1 VITHDFISLGTQTQL
16 VARLKQLVGFSSSLI
31 LLSGTEGAGKTTVSQ
46 LLINELDNR
55 FSAGTISF
63 AADMS
68 LAKQRES
75 FILALKPNSVFDP
88 EETVPETLARLIPNP
103 DMQCVLVIE
112 NADTVGYEFFD
123 ELWQWLIFAD
133 QVAPKHKINILL
145 LGNSEFSNHLAHH
158 LKGREQVALEVE
170 VEPLT
175 QKEQQ
180 KLLVSCLQDAS
191 LTSEQKSEIQFSLSQ
206 ISGLPADVIAIAEA
220 YMDEKKPKQP
230 SFKQFKL
237 PVSGNKA
244 IAGVAIL
251 AGAALLLSL
260 VISGTKKESA
270 DVTTSEPLARQSV
283 ALQPSASVGTAAVQ
297 ESVSSAT
304 PVVQDSIAGNN
315 QVEGIVAESSID
327 DSDKTRVVISD
338 QAIQQMSA
346 VNDQASSVGGTN
358 GSTDAGSNNGLDQ
371 LKPVVNE
378 IKESSTVVESVPKA
392 KISVPVEK
400 KTQHVAPVIKK
411 TVKKVAPSKT
421 STTVKKASTKTTTA
435 AASAKGKG
443 FALQLSA
450 SGNQV
455 ALKKL
460 AQANGLSAKSYIYK
474 NNTTGMF
481 VLLYGDYPSSVVAKT
496 NIAKLPKAI
505 QSLKPWPKSYAQ
517 VRKEQTN

>member
-1 VITHDFISLGTQTQL
+1 MITHEFISLGTQTQL

-31 LLSGTEGAGKTTVSQ
+31 LLSGADGAGKTTVSQ

-55 FSAGTISF
+55 FSAGFVSF

-68 LAKQRES
+68 LARQRES

-88 EETVPETLARLIPNP
+88 EGALSETLARLIPKP
-103 DMQCVLVIE
+103 EMQCVLVIE
-112 NADTVGYEFFD
+112 NADVVGLEFFD

-133 QVAPKHKINILL
+133 RVAPKHKINILL

-180 KLLVSCLQDAS
+180 KLLVSCLQGSS

-220 YMDEKKPKQP
+220 YMDEKIPKQP
-230 SFKQFKL
+230 SSKQFKL
-237 PVSGNKA
+237 PVSSNKA

-260 VISGTKKESA
+260 VIPGTKKESPN
-270 DVTTSEPLARQSV
+270 VTQPEPLARQSV
-283 ALQPSASVGTAAVQ
+283 ELQPSASEPTTSASVQ

-304 PVVQDSIAGNN
+304 PVVQESITGNN

-346 VNDQASSVGGTN
+346 VNAQASSVAGTN
-358 GSTDAGSNNGLDQ
+358 APTGTENGLNQ
-371 LKPVVNE
+371 LKPVVND
-378 IKESSTVVESVPKA
+378 IKGVPATVEPVPKA
-392 KISVPVEK
+392 ETITPVEK
-400 KTQHVAPVIKK
+400 KPQHIVPAVKK
-411 TVKKVAPSKT
+411 TVKKVEPS
-421 STTVKKASTKTTTA
+421 STKITAKKAPTKTTTTA
-435 AASAKGKG
+435 AGAKGKG
-443 FALQLSA
+443 FALQLAA
-450 SGNQV
+450 SGNQA

-460 AQANGLSAKSYIYK
+460 AQVNGLSTKSYIYK
-474 NNTTGMF
+474 NKTTGMF
-481 VLLYGDYPSSVVAKT
+481 VLLYGDYPSSVAAKT
-496 NIAKLPKAI
+496 NITKLPKAI
-505 QSLKPWPKSYAQ
+505 QNLKPWPKSYAQ